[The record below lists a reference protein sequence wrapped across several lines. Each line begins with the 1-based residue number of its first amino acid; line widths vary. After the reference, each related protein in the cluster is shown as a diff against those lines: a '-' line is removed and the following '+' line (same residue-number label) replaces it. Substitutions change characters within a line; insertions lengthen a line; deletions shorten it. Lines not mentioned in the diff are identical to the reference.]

1 MYAYVDTFEQ
11 KVEKAGM
18 KAREIG
24 QALCLKR
31 TPDFRKPT
39 EKACFCSLR
48 SNDMQLIKKLYD
60 ENDSEN
66 IEAEVAKKKWISE
79 LVKLMQALNWSS
91 SINDLPQDKSIS
103 RDDEMLLWN
112 ASVICDNFMCRDES
126 E

>member
-1 MYAYVDTFEQ
+1 MPVRFVTTFFVGGLTE
-11 KVEKAGM
+11 
-18 KAREIG
+18 
-24 QALCLKR
+24 
-31 TPDFRKPT
+31 TPDFRTNDKVY
-39 EKACFCSLR
+39 FCSLR
-48 SNDMQLIKKLYD
+48 SKDVQLIKKLYD